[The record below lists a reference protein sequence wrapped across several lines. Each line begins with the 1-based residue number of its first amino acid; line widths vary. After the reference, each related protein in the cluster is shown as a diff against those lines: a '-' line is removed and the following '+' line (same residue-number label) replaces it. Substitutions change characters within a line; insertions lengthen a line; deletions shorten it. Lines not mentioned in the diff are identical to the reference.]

1 MSDKCELKREG
12 ILAAGNWIVDHIK
25 VVDTY
30 PDQDALSFIYE
41 HSKSNGGGP
50 YNLLKDLVNLGAEF
64 PLKAAGLV
72 GDDNDGQWIINDC
85 LDHGIDTSGFTK
97 TKNASTSYTDAMT
110 VKSTGRRTFF
120 HHEGANALL
129 SEKDVHLSNIKAKYF

>member
-1 MSDKCELKREG
+1 MNDKCELKREG

-50 YNLLKDLVNLGAEF
+50 YNLSL
-64 PLKAAGLV
+64 
-72 GDDNDGQWIINDC
+72 IHI
-85 LDHGIDTSGFTK
+85 
-97 TKNASTSYTDAMT
+97 
-110 VKSTGRRTFF
+110 
-120 HHEGANALL
+120 
-129 SEKDVHLSNIKAKYF
+129 